1 MQAPRKLQ
9 RADAFERALKG
20 AFGEQTTLAK
30 VEQARRLYARY
41 RTDEMLERCRR
52 LEERAAA
59 LYRCYAAS
67 AGSDWR

>member
-9 RADAFERALKG
+9 RGDAFERALKG

-41 RTDEMLERCRR
+41 RTDEMLER
-52 LEERAAA
+52 LKGTVADNSKDPGAP
-59 LYRCYAAS
+59 
-67 AGSDWR
+67 